1 MNEAYI
7 KINRKLDTYMED
19 EWNATILFSEEG
31 GELADELVA
40 LIGPGGVV
48 DGFEVVIDETRDG
61 WGPNDETKV
70 IVLRSNHVMYY
81 IFGEGDSHQYYATI
95 TRRYLHDHGQDY
107 PYGVT
112 EEANYYDENGL

>member
-7 KINRKLDTYMED
+7 KINRKLDTYMQD

-61 WGPNDETKV
+61 WGPNDEIKA
-70 IVLRSNHVMYY
+70 IVLRSNDVMYY